1 MINFIGFNEE
11 KDLEQITE
19 KTAGVIVETIQGAA
33 GFIMPEND
41 FFIKLKRR
49 CEDVG
54 ALLILDEIQPDSE
67 EPENSLHLNILE
79 LFRYL
84 SNG

>member
-33 GFIMPEND
+33 S
-41 FFIKLKRR
+41 
-49 CEDVG
+49 
-54 ALLILDEIQPDSE
+54 LLCRKT
-67 EPENSLHLNILE
+67 NSL
-79 LFRYL
+79 
-84 SNG
+84 